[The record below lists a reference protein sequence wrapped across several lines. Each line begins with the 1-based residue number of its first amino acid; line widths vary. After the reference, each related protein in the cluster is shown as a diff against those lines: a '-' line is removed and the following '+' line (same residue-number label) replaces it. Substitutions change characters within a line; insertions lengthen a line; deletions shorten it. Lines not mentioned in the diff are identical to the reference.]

1 MKVLY
6 LTLAVFITDQLTK
19 LAVKGFSIP
28 FLNISW
34 EGMDYGHSMNVIG
47 EFLRITFVENPGMA
61 FGLDVGPIQKLFLSI
76 FTFIA
81 AIGLLYYLYKSRHSS
96 FALRVGLSLIL
107 AGALGNLIDRAFY
120 GVFFNYAPFL
130 YGHVVD
136 FIQVEFWDFTLFGHT
151 YETWPIFNVADSAVT
166 IGVAIILI
174 FHREEKS
181 SKENEIEDSKDE
193 NTFETSVNNNEIE
206 NGENNNG
213 KEISV

>member
-6 LTLAVFITDQLTK
+6 LTLAVFITDQFSK

-28 FLNISW
+28 FLNVNW
-34 EGMDYGHSMNVIG
+34 EGMDYGQSINVIG
-47 EFLRITFVENPGMA
+47 KFLRITFVENPGMA
-61 FGLDVGPIQKLFLSI
+61 FGLDVGPIQKLFLSL
-76 FTFIA
+76 FTFA
-81 AIGLLYYLYKSRHSS
+81 AAAALLYYLYKSRNRSL
-96 FALRVGLSLIL
+96 ALRLGLALIL

-120 GVFFNYAPFL
+120 GVFFGYAPLL

-174 FHREEKS
+174 FHREEES
-181 SKENEIEDSKDE
+181 SKKNEIEETMDDS
-193 NTFETSVNNNEIE
+193 TYLTSVNNNDIE
-206 NGENNNG
+206 NGEDNNRE
-213 KEISV
+213 EISV